1 MFDEAF
7 CPTDVICRPTFWNI
21 PFWLQV
27 TLYVGGLVAALL
39 FFYGVYRHVMLWR
52 VGKGELDLRAITQHL
67 ATRLKNLLTFG
78 VLTKKVVGENQPAGI
93 MHANLMWGM
102 ILLFIGTALATLD
115 WEIFR
120 LIFHIRLL
128 QGTFY
133 FIYKFVLDIAG
144 LLAFLALCV
153 ALYIR
158 YVKKPRR
165 LWGYEDGKLHFDDDL
180 FVTGS
185 FFLLVFTGF
194 VIESLRIAA
203 RANTDWWSYYSIV
216 GNTISNLWRPLP
228 LGVIESLH
236 LGTWVF
242 HAALTLFLIAYFP
255 LSKWFHVFASST
267 NTFFKKPV
275 PNAIVPI
282 RNIEEQETFGI
293 AKFQE
298 FSWKQV
304 MDFDAC
310 TRCGRCQAACP
321 ASSTNKALSP
331 KMIEVKLQDYSKQF
345 MIPLLPFMKPM
356 AAPSANGGSAAPLAE
371 PKAIHGETITAQELW
386 DCTSC
391 MACVEA
397 CPVGIDQLSTI
408 IDLRRYL
415 TLTEGV
421 PQSPSDKAMNSME
434 RQGNPYG
441 LPKASRWDAIKDL
454 GVEFAQPGV
463 EYDVLYWVGCA
474 GAYDARNQKV
484 VRAMVKIMQ
493 QAGLKFAVMQAE
505 RCNCESARRLGNE
518 YLYQMATMENIENLS
533 SLNFKRIMTQCPHCF
548 NTIKNEYPQ
557 FDGNFIVIH
566 HTQLI
571 AELIGNRAINPKQN
585 VTDTITYHDSCYLG
599 RYNGIFDPQRDILKS
614 LGADGNLVEMAR
626 SRNKGL
632 CCGGGGGRMWLEE
645 NTGERINNLRM
656 QDVIDVKAKTVASA
670 CPFCMTMLEDGAKAK
685 GVDEQIARKDIA
697 ELVAEAL

>member
-1 MFDEAF
+1 MFEEAF
-7 CPTDVICRPTFWNI
+7 CPPDLVCRPTFWNI
-21 PFWLQV
+21 PGWLQIFI
-27 TLYVGGLVAALL
+27 YVGGLVAALM
-39 FFYGVYRHVMLWR
+39 FAYGVYRHVMLWR
-52 VGKGELDLRAITQHL
+52 VGQGNLALKQVTLDFAR
-67 ATRLKNLLTFG
+67 RLKNFFTFG
-78 VLTKKVVGENQPAGI
+78 VLTKKVVSENQPMGF

-120 LIFHIRLL
+120 LIFHARLL
-128 QGTFY
+128 QGGFY

-144 LLAFLALCV
+144 LLAFIALCV

-165 LWGYEDGKLHFDDDL
+165 LWGYEDGRLHFDDDL

-185 FFLLVFTGF
+185 FFLLVVTGF
-194 VIESLRIAA
+194 MLESLRLAVTQPWWAFYSPVGNVLSFLWRGLPENAA
-203 RANTDWWSYYSIV
+203 RSV
-216 GNTISNLWRPLP
+216 
-228 LGVIESLH
+228 H
-236 LGTWVF
+236 LSTWVF
-242 HAALTLFLIAYFP
+242 HGGLTLFLIAYVP
-255 LSKWFHVFASST
+255 LSKWFHIFASST

-275 PNAIVPI
+275 PNAIAPI

-293 AKFQE
+293 GKFQE

-321 ASSTNKALSP
+321 ASSTHKALSP

-345 MIPLLPFMKPM
+345 MIPVLPFLK
-356 AAPSANGGSAAPLAE
+356 AGVSAE
-371 PKAIHGETITAQELW
+371 QKQIHGEIITAQELW

-415 TLTEGV
+415 TLTEGA
-421 PQSPSDKAMNSME
+421 PQAPSDKAMNSME

-441 LPKASRWDAIKDL
+441 LPKASRWDSMKEL
-454 GVEFAQPGV
+454 GVEFAEPGV

-493 QAGLKFAVMQAE
+493 AAGLKFAVMRAE
-505 RCNCESARRLGNE
+505 RCTCESARRLGNE
-518 YLYQMATMENIENLS
+518 YLYQMATRENVENLS
-533 SLNFKRIMTQCPHCF
+533 ALNFKRIMTQCPHCF

-557 FDGNFIVIH
+557 FDGNYSVIH

-571 AELIGNRAINPKQN
+571 AELIGNRAISPKQN
-585 VTDTITYHDSCYLG
+585 ITDTITYHDSCYLG
-599 RYNGIFDPQRDILKS
+599 RYNNIFDPQRDILKS
-614 LGADGNLVEMAR
+614 LVSGQAQGAAPSIVEMER

-656 QDVIDVKAKTVASA
+656 QDVMDVNAKTVASA

>member
-1 MFDEAF
+1 LFEESF
-7 CPTDVICRPTFWNI
+7 CPSDVICRPTFWNI
-21 PFWLQV
+21 PEWLQI
-27 TLYVGGLVAALL
+27 TLYVGGAVAALI
-39 FFYGVYRHVMLWR
+39 FAYGVYRHVLLWR
-52 VGKGELDLRAITQHL
+52 VGQGKLDLKEVTSQL
-67 ATRLKNLLTFG
+67 ATKLQNFFTLG
-78 VLTKKVVGENQPAGI
+78 VLTKKVVTENQPAGI

-120 LIFHIRLL
+120 LIFNVRLL
-128 QGTFY
+128 QGGFY

-144 LLAFLALCV
+144 LLAFIALCV

-158 YVKKPRR
+158 YVKQPRR

-185 FFLLVFTGF
+185 FTLLVITGF
-194 VIESLRIAA
+194 MVESIRIAV
-203 RANTDWWSYYSIV
+203 TQPWWAIYSPV
-216 GNTISNLWRPLP
+216 GNGMSYLWRALP
-228 LGVIESLH
+228 ENLAVSLH
-236 LGTWVF
+236 LGAWVF
-242 HAALTLFLIAYFP
+242 HAGLTLFLIAYFP
-255 LSKWFHVFASST
+255 LSKWFHIFASST

-275 PNAIVPI
+275 PNAIQPI

-293 AKFQE
+293 SKFEE

-321 ASSTNKALSP
+321 ASLTDKALSP
-331 KMIEVKLQDYSKQF
+331 KMIEVKLQDYSKQY
-345 MIPLLPFMKPM
+345 MIPLLPFLKS
-356 AAPSANGGSAAPLAE
+356 APNGTERSPQRSL
-371 PKAIHGETITAQELW
+371 HGEIITAQELW

-391 MACVEA
+391 MACVQA

-415 TLTEGV
+415 TLTEGA
-421 PQSPSDKAMNSME
+421 PQPPSDKAMSSME
-434 RQGNPYG
+434 RQGNPYS
-441 LPKASRWDAIKDL
+441 LPKASRWDSVNEL
-454 GVEFAQPGV
+454 GVEFAQPDV
-463 EYDVLYWVGCA
+463 EYDILYWVGCA

-493 QAGLKFAVMQAE
+493 AANLKFAVMRAE
-505 RCNCESARRLGNE
+505 RCTCESARRLGNE
-518 YLYQMATMENIENLS
+518 YLYQTATMENVENLS
-533 SLNFKRIMTQCPHCF
+533 ALKFKRIMTQCPHCF

-557 FDGNFIVIH
+557 FDGNYSVMH

-571 AELIGNRAINPKQN
+571 AELIGNRQINPKQN
-585 VTDTITYHDSCYLG
+585 ITETITYHDSCYLG
-599 RYNGIFDPQRDILKS
+599 RYNNIFEPQRDILKA
-614 LGADGNLVEMAR
+614 LGADGNLIEMER
-626 SRNKGL
+626 SRENGL

-645 NTGERINNLRM
+645 NTGTRINNLRM

-685 GVDEQIARKDIA
+685 GVDEEIARKDIA

>member
-1 MFDEAF
+1 MFEESF
-7 CPTDVICRPTFWNI
+7 CPPDIICRPTFWNI
-21 PFWLQV
+21 PPWLQI
-27 TLYVGGLVAALL
+27 TLYVGGLVAALI
-39 FFYGVYRHVMLWR
+39 FAYGFYRHIALWR
-52 VGKGELDLRAITQHL
+52 VGQGEFDFKAITTHL
-67 ATRLKNLLTFG
+67 ADRLRNFFTFG
-78 VLTKKVVGENQPAGI
+78 VLTKKVVSENQPAGI

-102 ILLFIGTALATLD
+102 IILFIGTALATLD

-120 LIFHIRLL
+120 LIFHTRLL
-128 QGTFY
+128 TGGFY
-133 FIYKFVLDIAG
+133 FAYKFVLDIAG

-185 FFLLVFTGF
+185 FTLLVFTGF
-194 VIESLRIAA
+194 VVESLRIAWM
-203 RANTDWWSYYSIV
+203 DPSPWWAVYSPV
-216 GNTISNLWRPLP
+216 GNLLSNVWRPLP
-228 LGVIESLH
+228 ENIALGLH
-236 LGTWVF
+236 LGVWVF
-242 HAALTLFLIAYFP
+242 HGGLTLFLIAYFP
-255 LSKWFHVFASST
+255 MSKWFHVFASST
-267 NTFFKKPV
+267 NTFFKKSP
-275 PNAIVPI
+275 PHAIAPI
-282 RNIEEQETFGI
+282 RNIEELETFGI
-293 AKFQE
+293 SKFQE

-304 MDFDAC
+304 LDFDAC
-310 TRCGRCQAACP
+310 TRCGRCQAVCP

-331 KMIEVKLQDYSKQF
+331 KMIEVKLHDYSKQF
-345 MIPLLPFMKPM
+345 MLPILPFMRRDVPVERL
-356 AAPSANGGSAAPLAE
+356 P
-371 PKAIHGETITAQELW
+371 IHGDTISAQELW
-386 DCTSC
+386 DCTTC
-391 MACVEA
+391 MACVSA

-421 PQSPSDKAMNSME
+421 PQPPSDKAMSSME

-441 LPKASRWDAIKDL
+441 LPKASRWDGIKDL

-484 VRAMVKIMQ
+484 TRAMVKIMQ
-493 QAGLKFAVMQAE
+493 AAGIKFAVMREE

-518 YLYQMATMENIENLS
+518 YLYQMATMENVENLS
-533 SLNFKRIMTQCPHCF
+533 ALSFKRIMTQCPHCF

-557 FDGNFIVIH
+557 FEGNYQVIH

-571 AELIGNRAINPKQN
+571 AELIGNRAINPKQ
-585 VTDTITYHDSCYLG
+585 TIADTITYHDSCYLG
-599 RYNGIFDPQRDILKS
+599 RYNNVYDPQRQILQS
-614 LGADGNLVEMAR
+614 LVSNSQNLVEMER
-626 SRNKGL
+626 SRANGL

-645 NTGERINNLRM
+645 NTGERINNMRI
-656 QDVIDVKAKTVASA
+656 QDVMDVKAKTVASA

-685 GVDEQIARKDIA
+685 SVDEQVARKDIA
-697 ELVAEAL
+697 ELVAEAM

>member
-1 MFDEAF
+1 MFEEAF
-7 CPTDVICRPTFWNI
+7 CPPDLVCRPTFWNI
-21 PFWLQV
+21 PGWLQIFI
-27 TLYVGGLVAALL
+27 YVGGLVAALM
-39 FFYGVYRHVMLWR
+39 FAYGVYRHVMLWR
-52 VGKGELDLRAITQHL
+52 VGQGNLALKQVTLDFAR
-67 ATRLKNLLTFG
+67 RLKNFFTFG
-78 VLTKKVVGENQPAGI
+78 VLTKKVVSENQPMGF

-120 LIFHIRLL
+120 LIFHARLL
-128 QGTFY
+128 QGGFY

-144 LLAFLALCV
+144 LLAFIALCV

-165 LWGYEDGKLHFDDDL
+165 LWGYEDGRLHFDDDL

-185 FFLLVFTGF
+185 FFLLVVTGF
-194 VIESLRIAA
+194 MLESLRLAVTQPSWAFYSPVGNVLSFLWRGLPENAA
-203 RANTDWWSYYSIV
+203 RSV
-216 GNTISNLWRPLP
+216 
-228 LGVIESLH
+228 H

-242 HAALTLFLIAYFP
+242 HGGLTLFLIAYVP
-255 LSKWFHVFASST
+255 LSKWFHILASST

-275 PNAIVPI
+275 PNAIAPI

-293 AKFQE
+293 GKFQE

-321 ASSTNKALSP
+321 ASSTHKALSP

-345 MIPLLPFMKPM
+345 MIPVLPFLK
-356 AAPSANGGSAAPLAE
+356 AGVSAE
-371 PKAIHGETITAQELW
+371 QKQIHGEIITAQELW

-415 TLTEGV
+415 TLTEGA
-421 PQSPSDKAMNSME
+421 PQAPSDKAMNSME

-441 LPKASRWDAIKDL
+441 LPKASRWDSMKEL
-454 GVEFAQPGV
+454 GVEFAEPGV

-493 QAGLKFAVMQAE
+493 AAGLKFAVMRAE
-505 RCNCESARRLGNE
+505 RCTCESARRLGNE
-518 YLYQMATMENIENLS
+518 YLYQMATMENVENLS
-533 SLNFKRIMTQCPHCF
+533 ALNFKRIMTQCPHCF

-557 FDGNFIVIH
+557 FDGNYSVIH

-571 AELIGNRAINPKQN
+571 AELIGNRAISPKQN
-585 VTDTITYHDSCYLG
+585 ITDTITYHDSCYLG
-599 RYNGIFDPQRDILKS
+599 RYNNIFDPQRDILKS
-614 LGADGNLVEMAR
+614 LVSGQAQGAAPTIVEMER

-656 QDVIDVKAKTVASA
+656 QDVIDVNAKTVASA

>member
-21 PFWLQV
+21 PGWLQA
-27 TLYVGGLVAALL
+27 TLYVGGLVAALI
-39 FFYGVYRHVMLWR
+39 FAYGVYRHVMLWR
-52 VGKGELDLRAITQHL
+52 VGQGELNPRAVLEHF
-67 ATRLKNLLTFG
+67 AVRFKNFFTFG
-78 VLTKKVVGENQPAGI
+78 VLTTKVVTENQPAGI

-120 LIFHIRLL
+120 LIFHMRLL
-128 QGTFY
+128 QGAFY
-133 FIYKFVLDIAG
+133 FVYKFVLDMAG
-144 LLAFLALCV
+144 VLAFAALCV
-153 ALYIR
+153 ALYVR
-158 YVKKPRR
+158 YVKRPRR

-185 FFLLVFTGF
+185 FTLLVFTGF
-194 VIESLRIAA
+194 MIESLRIAA
-203 RANTDWWSYYSIV
+203 RVNQDWWSYYSVV
-216 GNTISNLWRPLP
+216 GNTLSYIWRPLP
-228 LGVIESLH
+228 LAVIEPLH
-236 LGTWVF
+236 LGIWVF
-242 HAALTLFLIAYFP
+242 HAGLTLFLIAYFP

-275 PNAIVPI
+275 PNAIAPI
-282 RNIEEQETFGI
+282 RNIEEQESFGI
-293 AKFQE
+293 SKFQE

-321 ASSTNKALSP
+321 AASTDKALSP
-331 KMIEVKLQDYSKQF
+331 KMIEVKLQDYSKQY
-345 MIPLLPFMKPM
+345 MIPVLPFLKVTP
-356 AAPSANGGSAAPLAE
+356 ANGGAVE
-371 PKAIHGETITAQELW
+371 PKSIHGDTITAQELW

-391 MACVEA
+391 MACVQA

-415 TLTEGV
+415 TLTEGA
-421 PQSPSDKAMNSME
+421 PQAPSDKAMSSME

-441 LPKASRWDAIKDL
+441 LPKASRWDSMQDL

-493 QAGLKFAVMQAE
+493 AAKLKFAVMRAE
-505 RCNCESARRLGNE
+505 RCTCESARRLGNE
-518 YLYQMATMENIENLS
+518 YLYQMATMENVENLS
-533 SLNFKRIMTQCPHCF
+533 ALTFKRIMTQCPHCF

-557 FDGNFIVIH
+557 FEGNYNVIH

-571 AELIGNRAINPKQN
+571 AELIGNRDITPRQ
-585 VTDTITYHDSCYLG
+585 TISDTITYHDSCYLG
-599 RYNGIFDPQRDILKS
+599 RYNNIFEPQRDILKT
-614 LGADGNLVEMAR
+614 LGANGNLVEMAR
-626 SRNKGL
+626 SRENGL

-656 QDVIDVKAKTVASA
+656 QDVIDVSAKTVASA

>member
-1 MFDEAF
+1 MFEEAF
-7 CPTDVICRPTFWNI
+7 CPPDVVCRPTFWNI
-21 PFWLQV
+21 PEWLQIV
-27 TLYVGGLVAALL
+27 LYVGGFVAALI
-39 FFYGVYRHVMLWR
+39 FAYGVYRHVMLWR
-52 VGKGELDLRAITQHL
+52 VGQGNLDLKQVTTEL
-67 ATRLKNLLTFG
+67 ARRLKNFFTLG
-78 VLTKKVVGENQPAGI
+78 VLTKKVVTENQPAGI

-120 LIFHIRLL
+120 LIFHVRLL
-128 QGTFY
+128 QGGFY

-144 LLAFLALCV
+144 FLALVALCV

-185 FFLLVFTGF
+185 FFLLVLTGF

-203 RANTDWWSYYSIV
+203 RDDWWAIYSPV
-216 GNTISNLWRPLP
+216 GNTLSYLWRALP
-228 LGVIESLH
+228 LNVIEPLH

-242 HAALTLFLIAYFP
+242 HGGLTLFLIAYFP
-255 LSKWFHVFASST
+255 LSKWFHIFASST

-275 PNAIVPI
+275 PNAIAPI
-282 RNIEEQETFGI
+282 LNIEEQETFGI
-293 AKFQE
+293 SKFQE

-345 MIPLLPFMKPM
+345 MIPVLPLLRSERSPQRSDATPR
-356 AAPSANGGSAAPLAE
+356 S
-371 PKAIHGETITAQELW
+371 IHGDIITAQELW

-391 MACVEA
+391 MACVQA

-415 TLTEGV
+415 TLTEGA
-421 PQSPSDKAMNSME
+421 PQAPSDKAMSSME

-441 LPKASRWDAIKDL
+441 LPKASRWDSMKDL

-493 QAGLKFAVMQAE
+493 AAGLKFAVMRAE
-505 RCNCESARRLGNE
+505 RCTCESARRLGNE
-518 YLYQMATMENIENLS
+518 YLYQMATMENVENLS
-533 SLNFKRIMTQCPHCF
+533 ALNFKRIMTQCPHCF

-557 FDGNFIVIH
+557 FEGNYNVIH

-571 AELIGNRAINPKQN
+571 AELIGNRAINPKQSIS
-585 VTDTITYHDSCYLG
+585 DTITYHDSCYLG
-599 RYNGIFDPQRDILKS
+599 RYNNVYDPQRAILQS
-614 LGADGNLVEMAR
+614 LVSSPQTNLVEMAR
-626 SRNKGL
+626 SRENGL

-656 QDVIDVKAKTVASA
+656 QDVIDVNAKTVASA

-697 ELVAEAL
+697 ELVAAAL